1 MSGFDDNYMK
11 QHKNIGVV
19 IVTIII
25 FLFSILNSQYSSNC
39 PLGDHLASPPLLE
52 IVTLIKCQQAS
63 VYVTLTA
70 AGGGINSPVCLS
82 CKFNEFISKFHQ
94 RSPVG
99 YYRIQITFG
108 GGCFNLFPSLNHA
121 SIPSNIPNLGFSF
134 IEC

>member
-1 MSGFDDNYMK
+1 MSCL
-11 QHKNIGVV
+11 
-19 IVTIII
+19 T
-25 FLFSILNSQYSSNC
+25 FLDPSLKPKHVCEMCNPCILRSQYSSNC
-39 PLGDHLASPPLLE
+39 PLGDHLASPSLLE

-70 AGGGINSPVCLS
+70 AGGGINTPVCLS

-94 RSPVG
+94 RNPVL
-99 YYRIQITFG
+99 YRIQITFSEG
-108 GGCFNLFPSLNHA
+108 YFDLFLFLNHT